1 MHFDF
6 VGNGILAVLAGRT
19 LAQRAHEAARQTQP
33 GDSTARAAG
42 SWALRG

>member
-6 VGNGILAVLAGRT
+6 VGNGILAVRAGRR
-19 LAQRAHEAARQTQP
+19 LAQRAHEVAGQTQP
-33 GDSTARAAG
+33 GDSTAGAAG